1 MEELILHKKIKP
13 VKKHINGNGVL
24 NGHAPKVKKLG
35 GYQSKGGE
43 VSIFQEDAIKFLQS
57 LPDESVD
64 LIITDPAYSGMNQ
77 MLKLGKGKII
87 GEYKAKGENG
97 AKWFEEFHDTEENYE
112 AFLGECQR
120 VLKKN
125 RHIYIMFDS
134 FSLLSLAPVVR
145 RFFDVKNLVC
155 WDKVNIGLGHYF
167 RRRHEFVM
175 LASKG
180 KRSLSSKAIPDVWK
194 IKRVVK
200 MKYPTQ
206 KPTEVFEMMVKGSAE
221 KGFVVCD
228 PFLGSGSSM
237 IAAIKHGCTFLGS
250 DISENSIC
258 IAQERAENF
267 LKERVDSLQP
277 NSLLGDDDLLNKFLL
292 NGKS

>member
-1 MEELILHKKIKP
+1 MDNNDIPQIIKLEF
-13 VKKHINGNGVL
+13 K
-24 NGHAPKVKKLG
+24 
-35 GYQSKGGE
+35 SKCGK
-43 VSIFQEDAIKFLQS
+43 VSIFQEDAIKFLKN

-64 LIITDPAYSGMNQ
+64 LIVTDPAYSGMNQ

-97 AKWFEEFHDTEENYE
+97 AKWFEEFHDTEQNYE

-180 KRSLSSKAIPDVWK
+180 KRNLSSKAIPDVWK

-206 KPTEVFEMMVKGSAE
+206 KPTEVFEVMVKGSAE

-237 IAAIKHGCTFLGS
+237 IAALKHGCTFLGS
-250 DISENSIC
+250 DISGESINM
-258 IAQERAENF
+258 ASKRAETY
-267 LKERVDSLQP
+267 LKEKTDSLQP
-277 NSLLGDDDLLNKFLL
+277 NSLLSDDNLLNKFLL
-292 NGKS
+292 NIKINGRTEDI